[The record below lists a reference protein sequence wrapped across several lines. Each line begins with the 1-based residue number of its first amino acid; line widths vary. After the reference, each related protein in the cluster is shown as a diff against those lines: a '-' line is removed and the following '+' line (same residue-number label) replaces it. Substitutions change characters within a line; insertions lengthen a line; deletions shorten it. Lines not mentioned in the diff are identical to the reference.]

1 MKTTVPALVAKLL
14 SGLPISRSLDSE
26 GSKSAVAAKSNNT
39 IASNKRS
46 TASEASEAAN
56 GTEVS
61 RVSAKARAISPARA
75 GTTLFT
81 IIPMVVARHSGP
93 KESLP
98 ATGSRIV
105 RQRRARS
112 AKIAVAQKVAAA
124 KSQRFAWESREATSA
139 AEIPRSVQ

>member
-1 MKTTVPALVAKLL
+1 MSTTVPALVAKVLR
-14 SGLPISRSLDSE
+14 GLPINVSLDKE
-26 GSKSAVAAKSNNT
+26 GSNNAVAAISNST

-46 TASEASEAAN
+46 TASEASEVAN

-61 RVSAKARAISPARA
+61 RVNANARAISPARA

-81 IIPMVVARHSGP
+81 IMPIVVARHSGP
-93 KESLP
+93 KASLP

-112 AKIAVAQKVAAA
+112 AKIAVAQKVAAE
-124 KSQRFAWESREATSA
+124 KSHKLAWESREATSA